1 MVTRIQSSTGHNS
14 RRGFEFSRLKTL
26 LQQGKKIKMNRIIN
40 GSMTIKQYES
50 YHNTLNTEL
59 LIVFLFL
66 ILTLSILF
74 TIKSEKLK

>member
-14 RRGFEFSRLKTL
+14 RRDFEFSRLKTL

-74 TIKSEKLK
+74 TIKSKKLK